1 MTLESCNS
9 MEDWNFKQIMGFA
22 LMCVGGLF
30 VLIGSLMLLF
40 MVLKPAV
47 AITILFGL
55 MLLSG
60 IWLWK
65 SGSKENDKKD

>member
-1 MTLESCNS
+1 
-9 MEDWNFKQIMGFA
+9 MEDWNFKQVTGIILMG
-22 LMCVGGLF
+22 VGGLY
-30 VLIGSLMLLF
+30 VLIGGLMLLF

-55 MLLSG
+55 TLLLG
-60 IWLWK
+60 IWFWK

>member
-1 MTLESCNS
+1 MA
-9 MEDWNFKQIMGFA
+9 DWNFKQLMGFL

-30 VLIGSLMLLF
+30 ALIGGLMLLF
-40 MVLKPAV
+40 IMLKPAV
-47 AITILFGL
+47 AITILVGS

>member
-1 MTLESCNS
+1 
-9 MEDWNFKQIMGFA
+9 MEDWNFKQVTGIILMG
-22 LMCVGGLF
+22 LGGLY
-30 VLIGSLMLLF
+30 VVIGGLMLLF

-47 AITILFGL
+47 AITILFGS
-55 MLLSG
+55 MLLLG

>member
-1 MTLESCNS
+1 
-9 MEDWNFKQIMGFA
+9 MEDWNFKQVTGFA

-30 VLIGSLMLLF
+30 VLIGCLNLLF

-47 AITILFGL
+47 AITIVFSI

-60 IWLWK
+60 LCLWK
-65 SGSKENDKKD
+65 KGSKENNKKN

>member
-1 MTLESCNS
+1 
-9 MEDWNFKQIMGFA
+9 MEDWNLKQVMGIA

-30 VLIGSLMLLF
+30 VLIGCLNLLF

-47 AITILFGL
+47 AITIVFSI

-60 IWLWK
+60 LCLWK
-65 SGSKENDKKD
+65 RGSKENNKKD